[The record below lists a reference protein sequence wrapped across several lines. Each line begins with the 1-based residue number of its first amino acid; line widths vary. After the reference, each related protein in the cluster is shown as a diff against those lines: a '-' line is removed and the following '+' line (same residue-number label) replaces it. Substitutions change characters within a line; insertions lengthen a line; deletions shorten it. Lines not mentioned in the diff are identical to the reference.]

1 MQHYSGHVRNR
12 KPKNGKLTYQ
22 VIIES
27 PPDKETGKR
36 QRKYF
41 TVHGTKKDAEKFM
54 RDTIAAL
61 ENQTYVAPNNY
72 TVKSWLNEHY
82 ATYQEPY
89 LSESTLSGY
98 RYQLDNYIIPA
109 LGTTPL
115 QNLSPMQVQQFVND
129 IYKKSP
135 LSGEAL
141 SAKTV
146 KNVFL
151 NLSAAM
157 NKAFELEMIKKNPC
171 AHITLPKVAK
181 TDVEIYSEEEIAK
194 ITKCAKGTDM
204 EPIIM
209 LALGLGLRRGEM
221 IALRW
226 EHVDF
231 DNGVVHIKENR
242 VKGRDNKMITK
253 SPKSRAGTRDIPL
266 SPSMIAILRKE
277 KVNFFKKQ
285 LEYGVGK
292 KKDDYVLCKS
302 DGQPYKPFTI
312 DNKWAT
318 FTKNNSIRHI
328 KLHGLRHTNASLLL
342 SKNVNPK
349 QVQKQLGH
357 SDYGTTMNIYAHV
370 MQGMETEAAQ
380 KLEEALF
387 KNVG

>member
-1 MQHYSGHVRNR
+1 M
-12 KPKNGKLTYQ
+12 
-22 VIIES
+22 
-27 PPDKETGKR
+27 
-36 QRKYF
+36 
-41 TVHGTKKDAEKFM
+41 
-54 RDTIAAL
+54 
-61 ENQTYVAPNNY
+61 
-72 TVKSWLNEHY
+72 
-82 ATYQEPY
+82 
-89 LSESTLSGY
+89 
-98 RYQLDNYIIPA
+98 
-109 LGTTPL
+109 
-115 QNLSPMQVQQFVND
+115 
-129 IYKKSP
+129 
-135 LSGEAL
+135 

-157 NKAFELEMIKKNPC
+157 SKAFELEMIKKDPC
-171 AHITLPKVAK
+171 AHIVLPKLVK
-181 TDVEIYSEEEIAK
+181 TDVEIYSEEEITK

-204 EPIIM
+204 ELIIL

-231 DNGVVHIKENR
+231 DKGVVHIKENR

-253 SPKSRAGTRDIPL
+253 SPKSQAGTRDIPL
-266 SPSMIAILRKE
+266 PPSMTAILRKE

-312 DNKWAT
+312 DNKWRK
-318 FTKNNSIRHI
+318 FTEKNNIRHI

-370 MQGMETEAAQ
+370 MQGMETESAQ